1 MPESPHLAL
10 SAIFLLLGSK
20 AWGNQSTYG
29 RNDLCGFSFKSFS
42 ILLLGPIPVGPW
54 QCVISWQWVC
64 MPEQS
69 YLFHGSWETKE
80 KGARAPISPS
90 RFCPTVPQVR
100 GHLMSFRG
108 RLRFKN
114 VKYQFSL
121 FILFTVPVSPFS
133 SSFQYSQL
141 IFAVLGID
149 PWPFNMVGKHFT
161 IDHYSRPSVYFLFQN
176 RV

>member
-1 MPESPHLAL
+1 
-10 SAIFLLLGSK
+10 
-20 AWGNQSTYG
+20 
-29 RNDLCGFSFKSFS
+29 
-42 ILLLGPIPVGPW
+42 
-54 QCVISWQWVC
+54 
-64 MPEQS
+64 
-69 YLFHGSWETKE
+69 
-80 KGARAPISPS
+80 
-90 RFCPTVPQVR
+90 
-100 GHLMSFRG
+100 MSFRG
-108 RLRFKN
+108 RLGFKN

-161 IDHYSRPSVYFLFQN
+161 IDHYSQPSVYFLFQN

>member
-1 MPESPHLAL
+1 MEAGKQKRKGPEPQY
-10 SAIFLLLGSK
+10 LLQDQ
-20 AWGNQSTYG
+20 WPN
-29 RNDLCGFSFKSFS
+29 
-42 ILLLGPIPVGPW
+42 LLPLVPGPP
-54 QCVISWQWVC
+54 
-64 MPEQS
+64 
-69 YLFHGSWETKE
+69 
-80 KGARAPISPS
+80 

-108 RLRFKN
+108 RLGFKN

-149 PWPFNMVGKHFT
+149 PWPFNMVGKH
-161 IDHYSRPSVYFLFQN
+161 YSLLILSHLLSTHNVFCTFKMYAALSRFRIIFLLSRQKRESQGGVICPQLLSVQPRTNY
-176 RV
+176 